1 MAGCNRPQAG
11 SPMASGKLPDKV
23 DFNFHVKPVL
33 SDRCFACHGPDDNA
47 READL
52 RLDLEESAYAALKE
66 MPEAHAIV
74 PGKPGESMVYMR
86 IVSDDPD
93 LQMPPPSSNLKLSE
107 YEIKIIEKWI
117 KQGAEYEKHWAFL
130 PPEKTELPQVN
141 NKDWPRND
149 IDRFVLSK
157 MELAGL
163 TPNEAADKEHV
174 LRRLSVDLTGLP
186 PDLEMMDAFLADESP
201 QAY

>member
-66 MPEAHAIV
+66 MHEAHAIV
-74 PGKPGESMVYMR
+74 PGQPGPRLGYLR
-86 IVSDDPD
+86 ISSVDPD
-93 LQMPPPSSNLKLSE
+93 IELTTPSSNLATGSSE
-107 YEIKIIEKWI
+107 I
-117 KQGAEYEKHWAFL
+117 
-130 PPEKTELPQVN
+130 
-141 NKDWPRND
+141 R
-149 IDRFVLSK
+149 
-157 MELAGL
+157 
-163 TPNEAADKEHV
+163 
-174 LRRLSVDLTGLP
+174 
-186 PDLEMMDAFLADESP
+186 
-201 QAY
+201 

>member
-33 SDRCFACHGPDDNA
+33 SDRCFACNGPDDNA

-74 PGKPGESMVYMR
+74 QGKRSEERRVGKEC
-86 IVSDDPD
+86 VSTCR
-93 LQMPPPSSNLKLSE
+93 SR
-107 YEIKIIEKWI
+107 W
-117 KQGAEYEKHWAFL
+117 
-130 PPEKTELPQVN
+130 
-141 NKDWPRND
+141 
-149 IDRFVLSK
+149 
-157 MELAGL
+157 
-163 TPNEAADKEHV
+163 
-174 LRRLSVDLTGLP
+174 
-186 PDLEMMDAFLADESP
+186 SP
-201 QAY
+201 YH